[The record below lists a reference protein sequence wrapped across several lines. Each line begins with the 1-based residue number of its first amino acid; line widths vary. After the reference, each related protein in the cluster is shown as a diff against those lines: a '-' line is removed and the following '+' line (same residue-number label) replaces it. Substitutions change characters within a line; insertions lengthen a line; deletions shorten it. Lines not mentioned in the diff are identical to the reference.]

1 MAAVKWLLILLGL
14 LLILGGGL
22 LGLCGIAFGGGHGD
36 PTAALGGILLI
47 GGIVLVVA
55 MASRGSKSPAAGKGG
70 PPDGGTKP

>member
-36 PTAALGGILLI
+36 PTAAIGGLLLI
-47 GGIVLVVA
+47 GGVVLVA
-55 MASRGSKSPAAGKGG
+55 TMASHRSK
-70 PPDGGTKP
+70 PPTTDRDSSDGGMNP